1 MVKLR
6 TTKIFSE
13 SVNLLGEVDRSGGD
27 YLSIEEVALF
37 SKYLNYLVFQFK
49 KSCPLT
55 QNSQGL
61 INILDMTDEA
71 LMMKKIIRLSKIK

>member
-37 SKYLNYLVFQFK
+37 SKYLNYLVDQF
-49 KSCPLT
+49 
-55 QNSQGL
+55 
-61 INILDMTDEA
+61 
-71 LMMKKIIRLSKIK
+71 